1 MIIGTVINS
10 ILIMGVLIFIGGILS
25 RKSII
30 TVEVEKAFSYIL
42 LKIAIPA
49 LVISAFNIDYSP
61 EKLKMGFSVLII
73 GFAYTLIT
81 IIINHFLSKGVKNT
95 GKRKIMSYAGSLT
108 NCGFMGLPVVYQ
120 IFGYEGAFLASM
132 FYIAIIFYTWTYG
145 MSVFFDKIGRQE
157 LKQMLLNANMI
168 SVYIGLC
175 IFAFSIDIPL
185 LVERIIGT
193 VGGITTPLAMFII
206 GARIGRVSLIEL
218 FNDKLIYLCTFLKLI
233 LYPLLMMAFL
243 IIVDLDP
250 VVEGVCLIYASLPP
264 PAITVVIANQFDCQV
279 EFASKII
286 VVTHIVSL
294 VSIPLMFVIFG
305 LL

>member
-120 IFGYEGAFLASM
+120 IFGYEGAF
-132 FYIAIIFYTWTYG
+132 
-145 MSVFFDKIGRQE
+145 
-157 LKQMLLNANMI
+157 
-168 SVYIGLC
+168 
-175 IFAFSIDIPL
+175 
-185 LVERIIGT
+185 
-193 VGGITTPLAMFII
+193 GIHVLYCH
-206 GARIGRVSLIEL
+206 
-218 FNDKLIYLCTFLKLI
+218 NI
-233 LYPLLMMAFL
+233 LYMDIWNVGF
-243 IIVDLDP
+243 
-250 VVEGVCLIYASLPP
+250 
-264 PAITVVIANQFDCQV
+264 F
-279 EFASKII
+279 
-286 VVTHIVSL
+286 
-294 VSIPLMFVIFG
+294 
-305 LL
+305 